1 MTGPRPP
8 RPPRLLLVHG
18 WGFDAT
24 VWDALAAAL
33 PEAECRRVDLG
44 YFGAL
49 CPPPPPLPDDDGP
62 VIAVGHSLGVLWL
75 LQTRPCPWAGLV
87 AINGFPRFTEAP
99 DYAPAVPGRM
109 LERMIAR
116 FPKAPAAVLAEFRR
130 RCGADAAPPA
140 DLDAAR
146 LLDGLIALR
155 DWDAR
160 AALAGPRLVLSGRDD
175 PILPP
180 GMAEHA
186 FGTGPA
192 VIHHEHPTGG
202 HRLPLTEPAWC
213 AAHLRAFSAGL
224 TAAA

>member
-1 MTGPRPP
+1 MSGSHTTG
-8 RPPRLLLVHG
+8 PRLLLVHG

-33 PEAECRRVDLG
+33 PEAECHRVDLG
-44 YFGAL
+44 YFGAP
-49 CPPPPPLPDDDGP
+49 CPPPPTREKP
-62 VIAVGHSLGVLWL
+62 VIVVGHSLGVLWL
-75 LQTRPCPWAGLV
+75 LHTRPCPWAGLV

-99 DYAPAVPGRM
+99 DYAPAVPGRV

-130 RCGADAAPPA
+130 RCGADAPPPA
-140 DLDAAR
+140 GLDAAR
-146 LLDGLIALR
+146 LLDGLVALR
-155 DWDAR
+155 DGDAR

-180 GMAEHA
+180 GMAGHA

-192 VIHHEHPTGG
+192 AIHHEHPTGD
-202 HRLPLTEPAWC
+202 HLLPLTEPAWC
-213 AAHLRAFSAGL
+213 AAHLRAFIAGL